1 MSQLHAKNISIHLEE
16 MQLRWKYREAIV
28 PTFESLRAARVSRD
42 INESFNSFQ
51 EYLNIR
57 NRLCFQYFFMATK
70 NNVSAASCRLHVLHN
85 QSQKSTDNKRSE
97 TCSSHYVIRANK
109 TLAPYYCQWRHR
121 GSARDP
127 HPFCTSGDTPVRSS
141 NSRLHASTRSEDKV
155 VIPKIATIE
164 ATLQHFSC
172 QFSICF
178 LLVSIFPSFF
188 LLLLFILPC
197 PVFATVPAC
206 IRALQQ

>member
-1 MSQLHAKNISIHLEE
+1 
-16 MQLRWKYREAIV
+16 
-28 PTFESLRAARVSRD
+28 
-42 INESFNSFQ
+42 
-51 EYLNIR
+51 
-57 NRLCFQYFFMATK
+57 MATK
-70 NNVSAASCRLHVLHN
+70 NNVSAASSRLHVLHN

-121 GSARDP
+121 GSTRDP

-155 VIPKIATIE
+155 VIPKIATVE

-172 QFSICF
+172 QFSIRF
-178 LLVSIFPSFF
+178 IFVSYFPSFF
-188 LLLLFILPC
+188 MPLLFILPC